1 MTFSGEGRVRTSL
14 LGLTGH
20 QLVGA
25 AYSNKQFKS
34 IDQCLDFIFQNHRL
48 ATTDGSWAVYYNFDQ
63 LLYETDKHSG
73 RGVVCSVDLARLT
86 ATRISCTTS
95 SARVSAGRV
104 SFPIARTT
112 SSGWATTISTS
123 QTRRF
128 KVPQSRSVPTGR
140 VGFEASYDLAVTAIF
155 TPDIQVIGPAQKRQL
170 VHGGIVERIGSA
182 TVLGVRLR
190 IAF

>member
-73 RGVVCSVDLARLT
+73 RGVGLFGRFGASDGDPNFLHYFFSAGVGGKGIIPDRANDQFGLGYYYLNVANPTLQGSTKSVCSYR
-86 ATRISCTTS
+86 TS
-95 SARVSAGRV
+95 
-104 SFPIARTT
+104 
-112 SSGWATTISTS
+112 
-123 QTRRF
+123 
-128 KVPQSRSVPTGR
+128 
-140 VGFEASYDLAVTAIF
+140 
-155 TPDIQVIGPAQKRQL
+155 
-170 VHGGIVERIGSA
+170 
-182 TVLGVRLR
+182 GVRGLLR
-190 IAF
+190 PRRYGDFHAGHSGDRAGSEAAARPRGNR

>member
-1 MTFSGEGRVRTSL
+1 MRAVSEPACLASQGISSLVPRTQISSSSRSISVWTSSSRTIVWRR
-14 LGLTGH
+14 LTGPGPCTTTSISSCTRPTST
-20 QLVGA
+20 QVGA
-25 AYSNKQFKS
+25 
-34 IDQCLDFIFQNHRL
+34 
-48 ATTDGSWAVYYNFDQ
+48 W
-63 LLYETDKHSG
+63 
-73 RGVVCSVDLARLT
+73 VCSVDLARLT